1 MRLVID
7 TTQPLTD
14 TDRTLLRSLLADTPT
29 PPTTTGHR
37 PTART
42 PDQIT
47 ATLQDNIPPARRP
60 TATAADAKLP
70 VTAQAGV
77 RTREST
83 PDDA

>member
-7 TTQPLTD
+7 TTQPLTE
-14 TDRTLLRSLLADTPT
+14 TDRTLLRALLADTPT
-29 PPTTTGHR
+29 PVSSGHR
-37 PTART
+37 PVTRT
-42 PDQIT
+42 PDQIA
-47 ATLQDNIPPARRP
+47 ATINDTIPAARRP
-60 TATAADAKLP
+60 TSTAADAKLP

>member
-14 TDRTLLRSLLADTPT
+14 TDRTLLRALLTDTPT
-29 PPTTTGHR
+29 PPTTGHR

-42 PDQIT
+42 PDQIA
-47 ATLQDNIPPARRP
+47 ATINDTIPAARRP
-60 TATAADAKLP
+60 TSTAADAKLP

>member
-14 TDRTLLRSLLADTPT
+14 TDRTLLRALLTDTPT
-29 PPTTTGHR
+29 PATTGHR

-47 ATLQDNIPPARRP
+47 ATINDTIPAARRP
-60 TATAADAKLP
+60 TATAADAKQP
-70 VTAQAGV
+70 ITAQAGV

>member
-14 TDRTLLRSLLADTPT
+14 TDHTLLRALLNDTPT
-29 PPTTTGHR
+29 PPTSGHR
-37 PTART
+37 PVART
-42 PDQIT
+42 PDQIA
-47 ATLQDNIPPARRP
+47 ATINDTIPPARRP